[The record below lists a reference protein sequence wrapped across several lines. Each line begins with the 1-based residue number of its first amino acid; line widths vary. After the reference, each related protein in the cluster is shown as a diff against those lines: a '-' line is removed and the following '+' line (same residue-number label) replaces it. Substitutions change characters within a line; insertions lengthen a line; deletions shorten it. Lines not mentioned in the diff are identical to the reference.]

1 MRVKKD
7 TLIDAVKAAG
17 LFIAPKSAQSV
28 ATKILID
35 TENNLVVGTDLINA
49 AVTTVLFEDHNNKK
63 FLVDKNFHKIL
74 KACPADC
81 AGMIDLAVKTWEDTE
96 GLLSQS
102 CMAVCVG
109 KFQEISVDPGEDFPE
124 LPKLN
129 SVLTSYGEKY
139 SPAVLGEIA
148 KISGAKDDMREHI
161 TNVLIAGDKCE
172 AVSTDANMMGKA
184 EIAEMPGGLENI
196 LLPKTALIGAS
207 KIFSND
213 MNLLTDVVG
222 GYAILQD
229 RYEKPDADGSTH
241 IIMQL
246 GDIGTPTASNYPDY
260 DALYKENLSDHTVHV
275 NSKAVI
281 SVLHDVL
288 LVAEKDC
295 AGVHLLANGGLS
307 IRIENPMR
315 GVFHEDSIPF
325 KEGDMELSEPRHQ
338 IFNANFLI
346 AAIKGSKADVAITFA
361 ENSSAPLH
369 IVSDTGIIDYAIMA
383 MRE

>member
-17 LFIAPKSAQSV
+17 LFIAPKSALSV

-35 TENNLVVGTDLINA
+35 TENSRVIGTDMTNF
-49 AVTTVLFEDHNNKK
+49 AVTTVKFDGHNNEK
-63 FLVDKNFHKIL
+63 FLVDKDFHKIL
-74 KACPADC
+74 KACPADG
-81 AGMIDLAVKTWEDTE
+81 AGMIDLTVKTWEDTE
-96 GLLSQS
+96 GLLVESK
-102 CMAVCVG
+102 MAVCVG
-109 KFQEISVDPGEDFPE
+109 KFREISVDPGEDFPE

-129 SVLTSYGEKY
+129 AVLTSYGERY
-139 SPAVLGEIA
+139 SPAVLGEIS
-148 KISGAKDDMREHI
+148 KISGAKHEMREYI
-161 TNVLIAGDKCE
+161 THVLISGDNRE
-172 AVSTDANMMGKA
+172 AVSTDGNMIGKA
-184 EIAEMPGGLENI
+184 KISEMPVGLENV
-196 LLPKTALIGAS
+196 LLPKNALIGAA

-213 MNLLTDVVG
+213 MKLMGDVG
-222 GYAILQD
+222 GYAVLQD
-229 RYEKPDADGSTH
+229 RYEKPDADGAAKV
-241 IIMQL
+241 IMQL

-260 DALYKENLSDHTVHV
+260 EPLYEEKLSDHTVHV

-295 AGVHLLANGGLS
+295 AGVHLTANGGLS
-307 IRIENPMR
+307 FRVENPMR
-315 GVFHEDSIPF
+315 GVFHEEAIPF
-325 KEGDMELSEPRHQ
+325 KEGDMELDEPRHQ

-361 ENSSAPLH
+361 ENPEAPLH
-369 IVSDTGIIDYAIMA
+369 VVSDTGIINYAIKA